1 MTTPTLFRMLT
12 GSDSG
17 VRAARALAE
26 KLSAR
31 LHGGEH
37 LPRRGPALIVGNHA
51 LFGADSVALVAV
63 LVADGHRVP
72 RFLAEKNLYRVP
84 LVRSV
89 LGAVGAIPGAPDEA
103 VALLEAGEIVAVYPG
118 GVDDSFKLSA
128 EAYTLKWGERAGFA
142 RVALRARVPVV
153 PIAATGVDEL
163 FEVTRREGLV
173 GRLLLGSS
181 RYDLPLPE
189 SLLPRLVPLDFHVLP
204 PLEPTGEADDPA
216 AVAALRDAT
225 FEALEGVLRPY
236 REARSRLAKTGPP
249 PAAP

>member
-1 MTTPTLFRMLT
+1 MSTPTFLRMVA

-17 VRAARALAE
+17 AAAARLVAE
-26 KLSAR
+26 RLRAT

-51 LFGADSVALVAV
+51 LFGADSVALVTV
-63 LVADGHRVP
+63 LVAGGHRIP

-84 LVRSV
+84 GVRSV
-89 LGAVGAIPGAPDEA
+89 LGAVGAVPGTPDEA
-103 VALLEAGEIVAVYPG
+103 VALLESGEIVGVYPG

-128 EAYTLKWGERAGFA
+128 EAYTLKWGERTGFA
-142 RVALRARVPVV
+142 RVALRARAPIV

-163 FEVTRREGLV
+163 FEVPRKEGLL

-204 PLEPTGEADDPA
+204 PIPPIGDAADPEAA
-216 AVAALRDAT
+216 ARLRDAA

-236 REARSRLAKTGPP
+236 RESRREGAGAR
-249 PAAP
+249 